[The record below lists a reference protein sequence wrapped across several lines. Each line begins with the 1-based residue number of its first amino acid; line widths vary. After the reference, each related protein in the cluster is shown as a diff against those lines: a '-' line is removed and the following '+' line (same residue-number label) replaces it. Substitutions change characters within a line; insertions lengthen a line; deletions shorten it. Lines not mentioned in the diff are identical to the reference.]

1 MPDRNFSEN
10 AVRAMTAP
18 ETEEVLLHI
27 LTVKYD
33 DEVLLRVVDDKKEL
47 VSNGNTFIPC
57 GFTVLLPD
65 QTTDGNK
72 TCRLQIDN
80 SDIAVYRAIK
90 AAAVRCIN
98 EKKKITCEAAVIM
111 ASEPDSYIQ
120 GPLTFV
126 LRNIT
131 ATVQSITGELYDLYM
146 HDRKFSALTY
156 NPEDFPGM
164 FF

>member
-1 MPDRNFSEN
+1 
-10 AVRAMTAP
+10 MTAP

-33 DEVLLRVVDDKKEL
+33 DEVLFRVVDDKKEL

-57 GFTVLLPD
+57 SFTVLLPD
-65 QTTDGNK
+65 QTSDGNK

-80 SDIAVYRAIK
+80 TDIAVYKAIK
-90 AAAVRCIN
+90 SAAIRSIN
-98 EKKKITCEAAVIM
+98 EKKKITCDAGVIM
-111 ASEPDSYIQ
+111 ASEPDAYIQ

>member
-10 AVRAMTAP
+10 AVQAMTAP

-33 DEVLLRVVDDKKEL
+33 DEVLFRVVDDKKEL

-57 GFTVLLPD
+57 SFTVLLPD
-65 QTTDGNK
+65 QTSDGNK

-80 SDIAVYRAIK
+80 TDIAVYKAIK
-90 AAAVRCIN
+90 SAAIRSIN
-98 EKKKITCEAAVIM
+98 EKKKITCDAGVIM
-111 ASEPDSYIQ
+111 ASEPDAYIQ

-146 HDRKFSALTY
+146 HDRKFSAFTY

>member
-10 AVRAMTAP
+10 AVQAMTAP

-33 DEVLLRVVDDKKEL
+33 DEVLFRVVDDKKEL

-57 GFTVLLPD
+57 SFTVLLPD
-65 QTTDGNK
+65 QTSDGNK

-80 SDIAVYRAIK
+80 TDIAVYKAIK
-90 AAAVRCIN
+90 SAAIRSIN
-98 EKKKITCEAAVIM
+98 EKKKITCDVGVIM
-111 ASEPDSYIQ
+111 ASEPDIFIQ
-120 GPLTFV
+120 GPLTFI

-131 ATVQSITGELYDLYM
+131 ATVQSVSGELSDLYM
-146 HDRKFSALTY
+146 HDRKFSSLTY